1 MDSETYNHPYYSE
14 YCIKCNSCGCMYD
27 ITNNS
32 EIKYMCGCCY
42 IEKYEV
48 DIYGE
53 TKETKQNYRIEK
65 NYLKNN

>member
-1 MDSETYNHPYYSE
+1 MDSETINHPYYNE
-14 YCIKCNSCGCMYD
+14 YCIKCNSCGGLYD

-42 IEKYEV
+42 IEKYEI

-65 NYLKNN
+65 NYIKK